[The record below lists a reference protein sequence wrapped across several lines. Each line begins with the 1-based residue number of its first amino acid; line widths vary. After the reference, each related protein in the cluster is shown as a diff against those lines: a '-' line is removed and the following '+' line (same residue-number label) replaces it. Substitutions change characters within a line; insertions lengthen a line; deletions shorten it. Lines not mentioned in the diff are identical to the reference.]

1 MKNSIFKLFLAI
13 LALASLCVGSAQ
25 AANSKKSLDLVRKLI
40 RQQKQFNRADDGSSP
55 SNIFT
60 FKSGSKSLF
69 SRQAGSDRLVDAF
82 IEAGSLKDADTAVED
97 YDTTEDYKDAELQ
110 SQADLNDQGDQSQLP
125 SQSAYQL
132 PLMKR
137 VLHLGSRVEITD
149 MKNKS
154 KRIHLPLS
162 SDLPVRQQKTFTLP
176 TAQQLRDQIKQKS
189 EQLTQARDKAENGW
203 FWQKTSA
210 RQDVDRL
217 NQEIDQLRQ
226 QLPQKEAKY
235 VLPGLAKFE
244 QGLKQRVENSSSS
257 KDTSRSLENE
267 ELQEEFFSFDDLAL
281 STGGRVIEQDATMNN
296 VVDVAPMMK
305 SQMSNLL
312 EQYKDAQQTF
322 DRVIFGPQDV
332 PAQSPK
338 SVVQESL
345 ASKKVWH
352 HPAYVTRVNKNGLS
366 KIVPRGFRDKIYR
379 ETFNELDRNNVPK
392 TERPVIRAQKYK
404 AINQG
409 AIEHV
414 RKGASQFNPKV
425 INAFKQ
431 KYVQTKQLKRVQK
444 TQPKTLQ
451 PQASQSRA
459 LVPVK
464 HSKKTYDAAPQLN
477 EALKAFLKRTEI
489 SKSDN
494 VVDVMQ
500 RQAYMPLIASQSSSL
515 QGAQFANQQPAIK
528 NLFGDNDILWAKIKD
543 GKVVPMIVVEW
554 QPAAQSTQSQPALTF
569 DGDEQHALVPMQSE
583 KQAGVITIHA
593 QNKDGFIDT
602 LTIDLSQV
610 CPQDLAKIQKLMQAL
625 NIDFAQPTHMALFND
640 QQKDVAMLGHQASN
654 KLISFDGQLDDAQM
668 PEVTTSV
675 LNDLVQILKGK
686 NTVVV
691 QFEMRDVSVK
701 SFDTLRSVERNIQDR
716 RIAGP
721 SSQKTAQELVK
732 KRSAA
737 RSKKKQVQVKKQA
750 VQNRSKKVQSVSLP
764 KKVVEPE
771 ATVGSSIKKYAQVA
785 KRFKNRTID
794 NVNKKIDKACK
805 LWHGSNYYNK
815 QVKKQQTQAKARL
828 QQTQKP
834 AQVRSSLA
842 RKVARK
848 PKVNDQQKQTK
859 KTSAPKSKAPTK
871 RTTQPQATSHEKN
884 VQKQTKA
891 AKKPR
896 IQVKQTHATT
906 TAVLQ
911 LPQQKAPTGVPG
923 IYCDIPTTTHKTQQ
937 PQGPPTYIPGP
948 SCTSGPQNKM
958 SRPLTPLQLFLQQH
972 GSAIVKAIQ
981 GSVGVDQIVV
991 NQAKQHVRFFGG
1003 MLTAYNR
1010 QSQLVSDL
1018 GDQAHSSVLAGQQS
1032 IGQTVLKMI
1041 AQNMILISR

>member
-392 TERPVIRAQKYK
+392 AERPVIRAQKYK

-464 HSKKTYDAAPQLN
+464 HSKKMYDATPQLN
-477 EALKAFLKRTEI
+477 AALKAFLKRTQRYEP
-489 SKSDN
+489 DN
-494 VVDVMQ
+494 IVNLTQ
-500 RQAYMPLIASQSSSL
+500 SENQAYMPLLSSQSSTS
-515 QGAQFANQQPAIK
+515 QVAQVADQQSTIK
-528 NLFGDNDILWAKIKD
+528 HLFGDNHALLTEIEKGNVA
-543 GKVVPMIVVEW
+543 PTIVIEYKPV
-554 QPAAQSTQSQPALTF
+554 QSQASSALTF
-569 DGDEQHALVPMQSE
+569 ANDEQHALMPMRSDQHEGILIIHQQTDQGLVSTEFNIE
-583 KQAGVITIHA
+583 K
-593 QNKDGFIDT
+593 
-602 LTIDLSQV
+602 LSATNCAAV
-610 CPQDLAKIQKLMQAL
+610 EHLRKAL

-675 LNDLVQILKGK
+675 LNDLVQLFKDK
-686 NTVVV
+686 KTVVV

-871 RTTQPQATSHEKN
+871 RTTQPQATSHKKN

-958 SRPLTPLQLFLQQH
+958 SRPLTPLQLFLQQY